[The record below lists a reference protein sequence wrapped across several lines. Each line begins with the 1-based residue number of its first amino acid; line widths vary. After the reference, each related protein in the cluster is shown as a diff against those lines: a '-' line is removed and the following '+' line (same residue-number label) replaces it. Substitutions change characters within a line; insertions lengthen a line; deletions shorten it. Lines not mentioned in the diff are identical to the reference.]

1 MNTAVFDLPLA
12 ERIALVEA
20 LWDSIA
26 AEQENLTL
34 SPAHKQLLDER
45 LDAYEQSPAK
55 GEPYAQ
61 VLQEARQL
69 TR

>member
-1 MNTAVFDLPLA
+1 MNTAVFDLPLT

-26 AEQENLTL
+26 VEQENLTL
-34 SPAHKQLLDER
+34 SPAQKQLLNDR
-45 LDAYEQSPAK
+45 LDAYKQNPTK

-61 VLQEARQL
+61 ILRIAHDIIF
-69 TR
+69 